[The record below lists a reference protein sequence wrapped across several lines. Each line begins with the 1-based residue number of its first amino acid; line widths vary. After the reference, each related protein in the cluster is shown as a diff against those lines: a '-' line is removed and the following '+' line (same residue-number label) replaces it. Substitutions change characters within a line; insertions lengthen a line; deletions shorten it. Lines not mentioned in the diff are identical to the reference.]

1 MLCLEQCVVGRSGG
15 IEWGAQLLSCLELQ
29 YFLQRYQKDGE
40 KVSRDE
46 QQRFASSVA
55 VAREGRMLV

>member
-1 MLCLEQCVVGRSGG
+1 VGRSGG